1 MGNAWL
7 CGSEEVKSCLGR
19 WGGLLA
25 HSGWEQGVLSVF
37 QQRQGYS
44 QPDCRARPFFRPLRL
59 LCWPGYKAFL
69 TGEVAAGCS
78 LHGFPIASAHQ
89 ALPSWPWHCSVRAQT
104 GSWPFRGWIPLALE
118 QAVLVAGAS
127 EPAQSTAALGRADA
141 QEAPR
146 PNEQTC

>member
-1 MGNAWL
+1 MGNAWVWV

-104 GSWPFRGWIPLALE
+104 GSWPFRGWSPPGPG
-118 QAVLVAGAS
+118 AGSACSRCLRAS
-127 EPAQSTAALGRADA
+127 PEHSSPWAS
-141 QEAPR
+141 
-146 PNEQTC
+146 